1 MLCFASSRNLAR
13 EPASLRNPAGEPGAS
28 GIFKGKAKPRG
39 RRHRAAGRG
48 RGPEATWASRG
59 SGRRCFGTQLEPLL
73 GKPNWGKTQNP
84 KLIPKLDITLLIL
97 GPNQLIPIS
106 SISRIWENEENPF
119 SSISRI
125 WEIRKIRFPVF
136 PGYEKIIK
144 IKFPSISRIGLN

>member
-1 MLCFASSRNLAR
+1 MTLLKKIQKSKINS
-13 EPASLRNPAGEPGAS
+13 
-28 GIFKGKAKPRG
+28 
-39 RRHRAAGRG
+39 
-48 RGPEATWASRG
+48 EAWYDFIQKIQKSKN
-59 SGRRCFGTQLEPLL
+59 S
-73 GKPNWGKTQNP
+73 

-97 GPNQLIPIS
+97 GRNQLIPIS

-144 IKFPSISRIGLN
+144 IKVPSISRLGLN